1 MNTVHW
7 HITFQMEFR
16 HSYTSIVQKQ
26 ANLIVLSAQAEAR
39 TWLKW
44 NICRSSSSYRNMQ
57 SDNKMTFFKWETV
70 SDSWATVIQCPT
82 SRVSVL
88 SAESLSTILTGTS
101 RANFWYTWMRSY
113 NPKISSLDETNQT
126 NQNKDRERVF
136 PLMFSSKRIIWSTPA
151 ARMSNMTGDLTFW
164 DTPLSRRV
172 SSGIV
177 HWQRKNDLESPEP
190 PPSAPGLCCLLRK

>member
-16 HSYTSIVQKQ
+16 HSYASIVQKQ

-70 SDSWATVIQCPT
+70 SDIWATVIQCPT

-113 NPKISSLDETNQT
+113 NPKISSLDETIQT
-126 NQNKDRERVF
+126 NQNNDHLIHSCSSHVKYDRR
-136 PLMFSSKRIIWSTPA
+136 PY
-151 ARMSNMTGDLTFW
+151 
-164 DTPLSRRV
+164 
-172 SSGIV
+172 
-177 HWQRKNDLESPEP
+177 
-190 PPSAPGLCCLLRK
+190 LLRYSSESQSFIRYCPLTEEEWSRVTRTASISSWAVLFTEKIMWK